1 MSPRKKFILILIV
14 CAVLLVTTSFG
25 YPLHRLIS
33 AAVEASHSPWVGEE
47 IVVAGKNNS
56 EYEPAIAFNWKH
68 KEYLVVWRGFDGIY
82 GQRVSTTGKLVGPTP
97 FPIATG
103 TKTRRKPS
111 VDYDPLHDRY
121 LVVWMYDK
129 GSPDWNINGRF
140 IPWQGPDQSLSEF
153 EIITFFTSEEYPKVV
168 YARATEEFLLVWV
181 EVEKAK
187 NVSEIWGVRLKSMDG
202 TIPVGEISHLISK
215 AGELCNHPDVAY
227 NLKRN
232 EYLVTWE
239 VIKSSLDIYGV
250 RLKGDAQPMQPG
262 IFKIA
267 GWPDDEG
274 SPAVAAIG
282 DADQYLVVWQ
292 SEVAPN
298 NQDIFARIV
307 FGDAVLSTTVHHIE
321 WTTVNEIY
329 PDVSS
334 DRSGSQFLVVW
345 QQQYSSTSGPYG
357 ISGRMVFPVLGGS
370 ILCPGCGNTADTV
383 DSLGDIFTIVSPYI
397 GDPDRTK
404 PAVTG
409 GFAQFLTVWEY
420 LRPGST
426 DQDIHGKLVIPHA
439 VFLPLV
445 IRK

>member
-1 MSPRKKFILILIV
+1 MSPRRKFILILIV
-14 CAVLLVTTSFG
+14 CAVLLATTSFG
-25 YPLHRLIS
+25 HPLHRLIS
-33 AAVEASHSPWVGEE
+33 AAVEASHAPWVGNE

-68 KEYLVVWRGFDGIY
+68 NEYLVVWRGFDGIY
-82 GQRVSTTGKLVGPTP
+82 GQRVSATGKLVGPTP
-97 FPIATG
+97 FSIATG

-140 IPWQGPDQSLSEF
+140 IPWQGPAQSLSEF
-153 EIITFFTSEEYPKVV
+153 EIITFFTFDEYPKVV

-181 EVEKAK
+181 TKAN

-202 TIPVGEISHLISK
+202 TIPGGENAHLISK
-215 AGELCNHPDVAY
+215 AGELCDHPDVAY

-239 VIKSSLDIYGV
+239 VKKSSLDIYGV
-250 RLKGDAQPMQPG
+250 RLKGDAQPMAPG
-262 IFKIA
+262 IIAIA
-267 GWPDDEG
+267 GWPDDER

-292 SEVAPN
+292 SEYTPN

-307 FGDAVLSTTVHHIE
+307 FGNAVLSTTVHHIE
-321 WTTVNEIY
+321 WTPANEIY

-334 DRSGSQFLVVW
+334 DRGGSQFLVVW

-357 ISGRMVFPVLGGS
+357 ISGRMVFPVLGGI
-370 ILCPGCGNTADTV
+370 ILCPGCDNTADTV
-383 DSLGDIFTIVSPYI
+383 DSLGDIFTIVSPYT

-426 DQDIHGKLVIPHA
+426 DQDIHAKLVIPHV

-445 IRK
+445 IHK